1 MTVQSPPGY
10 PYPQPPQPPQ
20 PPPPP
25 QKSGMGPL
33 GWVLIG
39 CAVIVVV
46 CLIGFGA
53 FAYFVKSKVEGF
65 QKNPGLATAKLIV
78 QTNPDLDL
86 VSEDDQAGTMTI
98 HNKKTNE
105 TVTVNFD
112 DIKNGKMKFSTDKGS
127 GSLDVSQ
134 NGLSMK
140 ATDDKGHESTFVAG
154 GGTPQDMPS
163 WLPVYP
169 GATVQGGFAASS
181 AQASAKT
188 FTLSTTD
195 SVEKVTAFYEE
206 HLKANGLTVQPTA
219 SMSIAGQSNT
229 GMVSAASADKTRT
242 AQIIVTGSGGKT
254 QATVSYEE
262 KKP

>member
-1 MTVQSPPGY
+1 
-10 PYPQPPQPPQ
+10 
-20 PPPPP
+20 
-25 QKSGMGPL
+25 MGPL

-39 CAVIVVV
+39 CGVIVVV

-53 FAYFVKSKVEGF
+53 FAYFVKSKVDQF
-65 QKNPGLATAKLIV
+65 QKNPGLAAAKLVV

-112 DIKNGKMKFSTDKGS
+112 DIKNGRMKFSTDKGS
-127 GSLDVSQ
+127 GTVGIGE
-134 NGLSMK
+134 NGLSVK
-140 ATDDKGHESTFVAG
+140 ATDDKGQVSTFVAG
-154 GGTPQDMPS
+154 SATPQDMPS

-195 SVEKVTAFYEE
+195 SVDKVLSFYQD
-206 HLKANGLTVQPTA
+206 HLKANGLTVQPMT
-219 SMSIAGQSNT
+219 SMAVAGQTST
-229 GMVSAASADKTRT
+229 GMVSASSTDQNRK
-242 AQIIVTGSGGKT
+242 AQIIVSASGGKT
-254 QATVSYEE
+254 QASISFEE
-262 KKP
+262 KKQ

>member
-1 MTVQSPPGY
+1 
-10 PYPQPPQPPQ
+10 
-20 PPPPP
+20 
-25 QKSGMGPL
+25 MGPL

-39 CAVIVVV
+39 CGVILVV
-46 CLIGFGA
+46 CLIAAGA
-53 FAYFVKSKVEGF
+53 CYYVVRSKVAGF

-112 DIKNGKMKFSTDKGS
+112 DIKNGNMKFSTDKGS
-127 GSLDVSQ
+127 GNLAVGQ
-134 NGLSMK
+134 NGLSLK

-154 GGTPQDMPS
+154 GATPQDMPS

-181 AQASAKT
+181 DQASAKT
-188 FTLSTTD
+188 FSLTTTD
-195 SVEKVTAFYEE
+195 SVDQVLTFYRER
-206 HLKANGLTVQPTA
+206 LKANGLNVQPM
-219 SMSIAGQSNT
+219 SMTGTGPAGQTTT
-229 GMVSAASADKTRT
+229 GIVAASSADKTRT
-242 AQIIVTGSGGKT
+242 AQIFVSTSGGKT
-254 QATVSYEE
+254 QASISYQE
-262 KKP
+262 KKQ